1 MHYVSFGRGTY
12 TVSDVFQF
20 NTPATYINA
29 FEHLNKTDDSNTSY
43 DTPEMF
49 DLTVTVTGTYS
60 TITKTTTFFMSGY
73 SNLSTVTNVTLDKDE
88 IVFIGR

>member
-1 MHYVSFGRGTY
+1 
-12 TVSDVFQF
+12 
-20 NTPATYINA
+20 
-29 FEHLNKTDDSNTSY
+29 
-43 DTPEMF
+43 MF